1 MTSMTRRTSFR
12 VVLALAAVFLLQHLL
27 FLPRSLEDIDSVN
40 FALALHDFD
49 VAKHQPHPPGYPVF
63 VALGRAARTVVAVAW
78 PDMSPAALDARALAL
93 CGIVLGAFGA
103 FPLWWFFR
111 RLEGDDR
118 RALAATTLTLLS
130 PLMWFDA
137 SRPMSDVSGLAFT
150 WTAQALIVTWMARAR
165 LRPTERSVVDER
177 HEAAP
182 WTGDQSPR
190 LFGLLAAA
198 FVSGLAGG
206 VRSQTIVSTL
216 PLLVLA
222 LLLASS
228 TLGWTVWRRAA
239 VAYVAGLA
247 TWLIP
252 LLVYSGGP
260 SRYLTVLTAQ
270 AQDDFGGVQML
281 ATTFTPR
288 GLAFGLVQTFA
299 YPWASMPLAGVVL
312 GLATCGGLVLLLR
325 ARSVALVLATAAL
338 PYAVFH
344 LAFQETFTTR
354 YALPLVAP
362 VAYLTVRGIDGMASR
377 LMPVLVA
384 MIAVA
389 GLAATI
395 PAQVTYAGQGSPVL
409 RAIDDFEAAE
419 ALGAGRR
426 VLGMHLS
433 IVGASRH
440 RRIRDHAFA
449 GQSGVQPIADVLL
462 RDSAAPV
469 WFLANPRRTD
479 LRRLD
484 PNGQRVHRAYRWGFD
499 IRTFLGGV
507 RPSGVD
513 LVEVAWPGWIVGEG
527 WSLTPELAGQTTRA
541 GLGPTHAPIV
551 AYLRSRDEAA
561 VVLLGGRRLGGP
573 GETDVELTLEIGDRE
588 VDRWTVAA
596 ETEQF
601 LRTWT
606 LPPGALAAKQPW
618 VDASIAA
625 RMVGD
630 RSAADVIIT
639 QFDVQ
644 PLDRIVM
651 GFDQGWYRQEYDAAT
666 GRLWRWSS
674 ASAAVR
680 ILSRQDVRIVVQA
693 DPAAELDPPPTVTLR
708 AGTREIARADRR
720 SSVKWD
726 VVVPA
731 DVLDAAQGVVHLETT
746 RTFVPSEHSRSSDHR
761 RLGLQVWQFDVR
773 PLLK

>member
-1 MTSMTRRTSFR
+1 MTLMTRRTSSR
-12 VVLALAAVFLLQHLL
+12 LVLALAVVFLLQHLI

-63 VALGRAARTVVAVAW
+63 IALGRAARHVVAVAW

-93 CGIVLGAFGA
+93 CGTVFGA
-103 FPLWWFFR
+103 LATLPLWWFFR
-111 RLEGDDR
+111 RLEGNDG

-130 PLMWFDA
+130 PLIWFDA

-165 LRPTERSVVDER
+165 LRTAVRSVVDEP
-177 HEAAP
+177 HEAARSTHDTSL
-182 WTGDQSPR
+182 WA
-190 LFGLLAAA
+190 FGLLAAA

-222 LLLASS
+222 LVLASS
-228 TLGWTVWRRAA
+228 RFGWAVWRRAA

-247 TWLIP
+247 TWLVP
-252 LLVYSGGP
+252 LIVYSGGP
-260 SRYLTVLTAQ
+260 SRYLTALTAQ
-270 AQDDFGGVQML
+270 TRDDFGGVQMM
-281 ATTFTPR
+281 ATSFTPR
-288 GLAFGLVQTFA
+288 GLAFALLQTFA
-299 YPWASMPLAGVVL
+299 YPWASLALAGVVL

-362 VAYLTVRGIDGMASR
+362 VAYLTVRGIDAMASR

-384 MIAVA
+384 VIAAV

-395 PAQVTYAGQGSPVL
+395 PAQVAYANQGSPVF
-409 RAIDDFEAAE
+409 RAINDFEAAQVR
-419 ALGAGRR
+419 GAGRP

-433 IVGASRH
+433 VVEASRH
-440 RRIRDHAFA
+440 RLIRDHAFV
-449 GQSGVQPIADVLL
+449 GQPGVQQIVNALL
-462 RDSAAPV
+462 RDGTSQA

-479 LRRLD
+479 LTRID
-484 PNGQRVHRAYRWGFD
+484 PNGRRLYRAHRWGFD
-499 IRTFLGGV
+499 IRGFLGGV

-513 LVEVAWPGWIVGEG
+513 LVKVVRPGWIVGEG

-541 GLGPTHAPIV
+541 GLGPAHAPIV
-551 AYLRSRDEAA
+551 AHVRSRHEGAA
-561 VVLLGGRRLGGP
+561 VLIGGRQLGGLGRS
-573 GETDVELTLEIGDRE
+573 DVEFTLTIGDRN

-596 ETEQF
+596 SAEQF

-606 LPPGALAAKQPW
+606 LPPGALAAEQPW
-618 VDASIAA
+618 VDVSIAA
-625 RMVGD
+625 RVVKQ
-630 RSAADVIIT
+630 RSAAEVIIT

-644 PLDRIVM
+644 PLDRVVM
-651 GFDQGWYRQEYDAAT
+651 GFGQGWYRQEYHPAT
-666 GRLWRWSS
+666 GELWRWTS

-680 ILSRQDVRIVVQA
+680 ILSRQSVRIIVRA
-693 DPAAELDPPPTVTLR
+693 DRPAELDPSPIATLR
-708 AGTREIARADRR
+708 AGARELASADGR

-726 VVVPA
+726 LVVPA
-731 DVLDAAQGVVHLETT
+731 DVLLAARGVVHLETT
-746 RTFVPSEHSRSSDHR
+746 RTFVPFEHSRSSDRR
-761 RLGLQVWQFDVR
+761 RLGLRVWQFDVR
-773 PLLK
+773 PLAK